1 MVTFFVHHRV
11 KDYTAWKPYYDQ
23 NAAMR
28 NATGC
33 KSDRVYRAVADPNDI
48 VIVFQWDK
56 AENARKFSES
66 PDLKAI
72 MEKAGVIGM
81 PEMQVISELERVAK

>member
-1 MVTFFVHHRV
+1 MVTFIVHHRV

-23 NAAMR
+23 HAATRNAA
-28 NATGC
+28 GC
-33 KSDRVYRAVADPNDI
+33 KSDKVYRAVADPNDI

-56 AENARKFSES
+56 AENARKFSAS

-81 PEMQVISELERVAK
+81 PEMHIIPELERVAK